1 MSHCCSERWNDE
13 EEKTKKPPAYL
24 LDRFYD
30 HIEKDRE
37 QKLSKQE
44 FMNRFR
50 REQERK
56 NLLPK
61 DGKEDCN
68 GTN

>member
-1 MSHCCSERWNDE
+1 MKKKRE
-13 EEKTKKPPAYL
+13 TKPPAYL

-37 QKLSKQE
+37 QRLTKQE
-44 FMNRFR
+44 FINRYR

-56 NLLPK
+56 NLLPD
-61 DGKEDCN
+61 DGKGKEHE
-68 GTN
+68 